1 MALVIHVLVHKVFC
15 AGFNSERYMY
25 NFMPVCIGRSSGCI
39 WSSYMLAWG
48 VTSGYFNYMYNRIII
63 IVCLYGSLCRCVT
76 LSVGMLVYGQS
87 SGE

>member
-1 MALVIHVLVHKVFC
+1 MNAI
-15 AGFNSERYMY
+15 
-25 NFMPVCIGRSSGCI
+25 CIISCLCILDGRQGGI
-39 WSSYMLAWG
+39 RFSYMLVWG
-48 VTSGYFNYMYNRIII
+48 VTSGYSNYVYNRI